1 MKLVWQDRFSVGVP
15 EVDHEHRELIRLINL
30 LHEALGQ
37 SQSAAAVRAALGEV
51 HVAISAHFALEE
63 KDMQA
68 WGYSGYPEHKRDHER
83 LLDEL
88 RDLMD
93 SIEQAIPADTDAF
106 GARINAWF
114 ETHFQTHD
122 ARLHGFLARQLAP
135 GQIRDDG
142 Q

>member
-1 MKLVWQDRFSVGVP
+1 MKLEWQERFSVGVP

-30 LHEALGQ
+30 LHEALEQG
-37 SQSAAAVRAALGEV
+37 SPAERVRAALGEV

-68 WGYSGYPEHKRDHER
+68 WGYPGYAAHKRDHER

-93 SIEQAIPADTDAF
+93 SIDWAIPADTT
-106 GARINAWF
+106 GRVNAWF
-114 ETHFQTHD
+114 ETHFQTQD
-122 ARLHGFLARQLAP
+122 AKLHGYLHREP
-135 GQIRDDG
+135 GAEPSRD
-142 Q
+142 

>member
-1 MKLVWQDRFSVGVP
+1 VKLAWQDRFSVGVP

-30 LHEALGQ
+30 LHDALEQ
-37 SQSAAAVRAALGEV
+37 SQSAPRVRAALGEV

-68 WGYSGYPEHKRDHER
+68 WGYAGYAEHKRDHER

-93 SIEQAIPADTDAF
+93 GIEEAIPPDTNAF
-106 GARINAWF
+106 GARVNAWF

-135 GQIRDDG
+135 GPRNDSQ
-142 Q
+142 

>member
-1 MKLVWQDRFSVGVP
+1 MKLKWQERFSVGVP

-30 LHEALGQ
+30 LHEALEQG
-37 SQSAAAVRAALGEV
+37 SPAERVRAVLGEV

-68 WGYSGYPEHKRDHER
+68 WGYPGYAAHKRDHER

-93 SIEQAIPADTDAF
+93 SIDWAIPADTTAF
-106 GARINAWF
+106 AGRVNAWF
-114 ETHFQTHD
+114 ETHFQTQD
-122 ARLHGFLARQLAP
+122 AKLHGYLHREP
-135 GQIRDDG
+135 GAEPSRD
-142 Q
+142 